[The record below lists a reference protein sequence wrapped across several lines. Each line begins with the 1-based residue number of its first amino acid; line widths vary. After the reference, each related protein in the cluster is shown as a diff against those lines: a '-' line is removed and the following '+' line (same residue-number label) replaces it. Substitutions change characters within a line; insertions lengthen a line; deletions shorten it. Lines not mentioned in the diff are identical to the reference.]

1 MRQSLKDQGIVSIAC
16 GKTKSW
22 IAKDEKT
29 NRAMI
34 VFAVEDIGEK
44 HTYIFSF
51 DLIEFA
57 MGFKNLCMMNLIS
70 VNELS
75 DKDKAKPKFN
85 L

>member
-1 MRQSLKDQGIVSIAC
+1 
-16 GKTKSW
+16 
-22 IAKDEKT
+22 
-29 NRAMI
+29 MI